1 MGFVA
6 DSILN
11 VSTNSINGS
20 LHNILKVNP
29 PALFFRFLNM
39 GYMRNGT
46 MNSMRSSLNY
56 ISLLLF
62 IFNTVIIAVYIY

>member
-11 VSTNSINGS
+11 VSANSINGS
-20 LHNILKVNP
+20 LHKILNVNP
-29 PALFFRFLNM
+29 PALFFCFLNI

-46 MNSMRSSLNY
+46 INSTRLSVNY

-62 IFNTVIIAVYIY
+62 IFNTVIIADFI